1 MLAAVLLV
9 LVSPLV
15 FAACTLDFGSYD
27 LEGTSTA
34 SGACRYTIQYGVVTE
49 RWAWSYIATELG
61 SVWIWDTSCGIVLKF
76 VGTTPPRRYLQAVLR
91 TLRT

>member
-1 MLAAVLLV
+1 MLAAFLLV

-34 SGACRYTIQYGVVTE
+34 SGACRYTIQYGIVTE
-49 RWAWSYIATELG
+49 RWAWSYIATE
-61 SVWIWDTSCGIVLKF
+61 
-76 VGTTPPRRYLQAVLR
+76 VG
-91 TLRT
+91 